1 MECGTYGVRGNALM
15 TFSGRSSPSFL
26 LPAVRTRRTVAV
38 AAFVPALTL
47 ILGSGSAAVATSVS
61 NAGVVNR
68 AAPVPRSLSAVF
80 PGCAW
85 PVETTPTT
93 ANIAAPDPYATYW
106 LTPFLA
112 KTGYSITIRGIFP
125 TSRFMSFVVYND
137 SFVYFT
143 NTVNGKSVQSDLS
156 DYQIVPDR
164 GSRNPW
170 HTRNAGKRRRFTV
183 RIMPE
188 VTAAQQKSAN
198 AIPMIDQNAPAD
210 PSGPPGIGYVIFRTY
225 IPSGGN
231 STVRL
236 PAVTIRHNGRS
247 ATLPPCNPS
256 SSSAELHSPALAGAL
271 SALKEHSGTD
281 GTPSACT
288 SGCGNPELQY
298 FGPSLDQ
305 KTGLFPNPVNG
316 YISMNFTPAAGYVV
330 VTHGKAPSS
339 PTDAGSG
346 ILGDSIGASPV
357 PWIKPQFQVRYW
369 SIANYI
375 DESPDP
381 VVKIGRGANAI
392 FGGTPDYLTTLK
404 HGYYTVV
411 SSLPADK
418 PSAASLKASGATW
431 IPMSASHPT
440 TPEYQLL
447 RNMLSQQ
454 SLYPEGFAFITQPAS
469 PSAIIPPA
477 TVRKQMGAYYP
488 QTAQCTVQTFE
499 TQGWIGCLAANT
511 GS

>member
-1 MECGTYGVRGNALM
+1 M
-15 TFSGRSSPSFL
+15 TFSGRSNASFL
-26 LPAVRTRRTVAV
+26 LPAARARRIVAV
-38 AAFVPALTL
+38 AASVPALTL
-47 ILGSGSAAVATSVS
+47 ILGSGSAAVATPAF
-61 NAGVVNR
+61 NADVVNQ
-68 AAPVPRSLSAVF
+68 ATPVPHSLSAVF

-137 SFVYFT
+137 SFLYFT
-143 NTVNGKSVQSDLS
+143 NIVNGKSVQSDLS

-170 HTRNAGKRRRFTV
+170 RTRNAGKRRRFTV
-183 RIMPE
+183 RIMPK
-188 VTAAQQKSAN
+188 VTATQQKAEN
-198 AIPMIDQNAPAD
+198 AIAMIDQNAPAD

-236 PAVTIRHNGRS
+236 PAITVRHNGRS
-247 ATLPPCNPS
+247 ATLPPCNSS
-256 SSSAELHSPALAGAL
+256 SSSAELNSPALAGAL

-288 SGCGNPELQY
+288 SDCGNPELQY

-316 YISMNFTPAAGYVV
+316 YISMNFTPRAGYVV

-339 PTDAGSG
+339 PVDAGSG
-346 ILGDSIGASPV
+346 VPGDSIGASPV

-375 DESPDP
+375 DEPPDP

-392 FGGTPDYLTTLK
+392 FGGTPDYLTTLE

-477 TVRKQMGAYYP
+477 TVRKQMRAYYP

-499 TQGWIGCLAANT
+499 TQGWTGCLAANT
-511 GS
+511 GQ

>member
-1 MECGTYGVRGNALM
+1 M
-15 TFSGRSSPSFL
+15 TFSGRPRPSFL
-26 LPAVRTRRTVAV
+26 SLVARRTRTVAV
-38 AAFVPALTL
+38 AAAVSALTL
-47 ILGSGSAAVATSVS
+47 ILSSVPAAA
-61 NAGVVNR
+61 
-68 AAPVPRSLSAVF
+68 RSQSAVF

-112 KTGYSITIRGIFP
+112 KKGYSITIRGIFP
-125 TSRFMSFVVYND
+125 TSRFMSFAVYND
-137 SFVYFT
+137 SFLYFT
-143 NTVNGKSVQSDLS
+143 NTVNGKSVQSGLS

-170 HTRNAGKRRRFTV
+170 RTRNAGKRRRFAI

-188 VTAAQQKSAN
+188 VTAAQQKSQN

-236 PAVTIRHNGRS
+236 PAITIRHNGQS
-247 ATLPPCNPS
+247 VTLPPCTS
-256 SSSAELHSPALAGAL
+256 SASSAELSSPRLAGAL
-271 SALKEHSGTD
+271 SALREHSGSD
-281 GTPSACT
+281 ALSACT
-288 SGCGNPELQY
+288 SSCGNPELQY
-298 FGPSLDQ
+298 FGPSLDE
-305 KTGLFPNPVNG
+305 KTGLFPNPVNA
-316 YISMNFTPAAGYVV
+316 YVSMNFTPRAGYVV
-330 VTHGKAPSS
+330 VTHGEAPSS
-339 PTDAGSG
+339 PVDAGSG
-346 ILGDSIGASPV
+346 VAGDSIGASPV

-375 DESPDP
+375 DEPPDP
-381 VVKIGRGANAI
+381 VVKIGRGAHAI

-404 HGYYTVV
+404 RGYYTVV

-418 PSAASLKASGATW
+418 PSAASLKAAGATW

-454 SLYPEGFAFITQPAS
+454 SLYPEGFAFIPQPAN

-477 TVRKQMGAYYP
+477 TVRTQMGAYYP

-499 TQGWIGCLAANT
+499 TQGWAGCLTASTSA
-511 GS
+511 